1 MIEIAIVDYGMGNLH
16 SAAKA
21 FESFGVTTY
30 VTQDAACVADAT
42 HVLLPGVGAFPE
54 AMARL
59 KETGMDAAVRA
70 AAAAGKPL
78 LGICLGMQLLFAYS
92 TEGERTEG
100 LGLVSGGITLMDAAG
115 EKIPH
120 MGWNEVEDKK
130 NCPLLQDVSGRNFY
144 FVHSF
149 CAADTK
155 NPAAAGI
162 TTYGRPFVSVVWDG
176 KNVFGTQFHPE
187 KSGDAGLRLLKNFLA
202 FQGGD

>member
-1 MIEIAIVDYGMGNLH
+1 MIEVAIVDYGMGNLH

-21 FESFGVTTY
+21 FESLGVKTY
-30 VTQDAACVADAT
+30 VTQDAARIADAT
-42 HVLLPGVGAFPE
+42 HVLLPGVGSFPE

-59 KETGMDAAVRA
+59 KETGMDTAVCA

-78 LGICLGMQLLFAYS
+78 LGICLGMQLLFDYS
-92 TEGERTEG
+92 TEGERTAG
-100 LGLVSGGITLMDAAG
+100 LKLVSGGITLMDAAG

-120 MGWNEVEDKK
+120 MGWNEVEDVK
-130 NCPLLQDVSGRNFY
+130 NCPILKDISGRNFY

-149 CAADTK
+149 CAADVQ
-155 NPAAAGI
+155 NSAAAGV

-187 KSGDAGLRLLKNFLA
+187 KSGDAGLKLLKNFLA
-202 FQGGD
+202 CRGGA